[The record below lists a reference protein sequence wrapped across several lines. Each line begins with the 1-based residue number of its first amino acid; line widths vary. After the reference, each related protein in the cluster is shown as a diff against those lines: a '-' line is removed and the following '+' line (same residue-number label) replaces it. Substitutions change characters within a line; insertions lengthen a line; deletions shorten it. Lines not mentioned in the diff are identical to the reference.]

1 MRALVI
7 SGGGSKGA
15 FAGGVAEY
23 LIAIEKKKYAIFVGT
38 STGSLMVSHLAAD
51 NLKGL
56 KELYTNICPNQIFST
71 NPFKITKHKGGGRDI
86 SINHFNTLLSL
97 IKGHK
102 TFGESKNLLKL
113 IRNNVTR
120 EMYENLLVSD
130 KEVIVTVSN
139 ITLNRVEYKRL
150 KDYSYDDF
158 CEWIW
163 ASSNYAPFMSILN
176 KNNFEYADGGFGTL
190 VPIKK
195 AIDMGAKEIDV
206 VVLETEHPQFNR
218 MPTKNPF
225 SLLTTLFGFM
235 LEHIG
240 KHNITIGKLDAKL
253 NNVCLNLYHTPTILT
268 TNSLI
273 FDKKKMTKWWQQG
286 FDFAKNQ
293 NKFKMNEL
301 KEGCY

>member
-1 MRALVI
+1 MKAMVI

-15 FAGGVAEY
+15 FAGGVAQY
-23 LIAIEKKKYAIFVGT
+23 LIDVEHKSYDIFVGT
-38 STGSLMVSHLAAD
+38 STGSLMVSHLAS
-51 NLKGL
+51 GSL
-56 KELYTNICPNQIFST
+56 KELKKLYTNICPCDIFSN
-71 NPFKITKHKGGGRDI
+71 NPFIIKKHKGGGKDI
-86 SINHFNTLLSL
+86 SINHFNTLLSI
-97 IKGHK
+97 IKGRK
-102 TFGESKNLLKL
+102 TFGESKSLLKL

-120 EMYENLLVSD
+120 DMYEGLRHSN

-139 ITLNRVEYKRL
+139 ITLNKIEYKSL
-150 KDYSYDDF
+150 KECTYDDF

-163 ASSNYAPFMSILN
+163 ASSNYAPFMSILD

-195 AIDMGAKEIDV
+195 AIDMGATEIDV
-206 VVLETEHPQFNR
+206 IVLETEISQFNR
-218 MPTKNPF
+218 LPTKNPF
-225 SLLTTLFGFM
+225 ALLTTLFSFM
-235 LEHIG
+235 LEQIG

-273 FDKKKMTKWWQQG
+273 FDKKEMTKWWQQG
-286 FDFAKNQ
+286 FEFAQIQ

-301 KEGCY
+301 KDGCY

>member
-1 MRALVI
+1 MKALVI

-23 LIAIEKKKYAIFVGT
+23 LMAVENKKYDIFVGT
-38 STGSLMVSHLAAD
+38 STGSLMVSHLASD
-51 NLKGL
+51 NLSGL
-56 KELYTNICPNQIFST
+56 KELYTNICPHQIFST
-71 NPFKITKHKGGGRDI
+71 NPFKVTKHKGGGRDI

-97 IKGHK
+97 IKGRK

-120 EMYENLLVSD
+120 DMYETIKESD

-139 ITLNRVEYKRL
+139 ITLDKIEYKSL
-150 KDYSYDDF
+150 KECDYDDF

-176 KNNFEYADGGFGTL
+176 KNNYEYADGGFGTL
-190 VPIKK
+190 IPIKK
-195 AIDMGAKEIDV
+195 AIELGAKEIDV
-206 VVLETEHPQFNR
+206 IVLETEHQLFNR

-253 NNVCLNLYHTPTILT
+253 NNVCLDLYYTPTILT

-286 FDFAKNQ
+286 FDFAQKQ

-301 KEGCY
+301 REGCY

>member
-15 FAGGVAEY
+15 FAGGVAQY
-23 LIAIEKKKYAIFVGT
+23 LIEVEKKNYDIFVGT

-51 NLKGL
+51 KLTEL
-56 KELYTNICPNQIFST
+56 KELYTNICPHHIFST
-71 NPFKITKHKGGGRDI
+71 NPFKITKFKGGGSDI
-86 SINHFNTLLSL
+86 SINHFNTLKSL
-97 IKGHK
+97 IKGRK

-113 IRNNVTR
+113 IQNNVTR
-120 EMYENLLVSD
+120 EMYEDLKISD
-130 KEVIVTVSN
+130 KDVVVTVSN
-139 ITLNRVEYKRL
+139 ITLDKIEYKRL
-150 KDYSYDDF
+150 KDCDYDDF

-176 KNNFEYADGGFGTL
+176 KNSFEYADGGFGTL
-190 VPIKK
+190 IPIKK
-195 AIDMGAKEIDV
+195 AIEMGAKEIDV
-206 VVLETEHPQFNR
+206 IVLETEHQLFNR

-253 NNVCLNLYHTPTILT
+253 NNVCLNLFYTPTILT

-273 FDKKKMTKWWQQG
+273 FDKVKMKKWWQQG
-286 FDFAKNQ
+286 FDFAKKQ
-293 NKFKMNEL
+293 NTFKRNEL
-301 KEGCY
+301 REGCY